1 MKLEYETKSACRIMV
16 DLLSDDT
23 DHTVN
28 TIQKERV
35 YCSWLLFFQH
45 EIYHFKAYEIA
56 ASALATMMS
65 IQRCTMI
72 NVGKWMNMVVS

>member
-16 DLLSDDT
+16 SNDT

-28 TIQKERV
+28 TIQKEQVDCR
-35 YCSWLLFFQH
+35 LQH
-45 EIYHFKAYEIA
+45 EICCFKAYETA
-56 ASALATMMS
+56 ASAPAMMMS

-72 NVGKWMNMVVS
+72 NVGKWMNTVVS

>member
-1 MKLEYETKSACRIMV
+1 MA

-28 TIQKERV
+28 TIQKERLD
-35 YCSWLLFFQH
+35 CSWLLFFQH
-45 EIYHFKAYEIA
+45 KIYHFKAYKTA
-56 ASALATMMS
+56 ASAPAMMMS

-72 NVGKWMNMVVS
+72 NVGKWTNTVVS

>member
-1 MKLEYETKSACRIMV
+1 MKLEYETKSACRIMA

-35 YCSWLLFFQH
+35 DCSRLLFFQH
-45 EIYHFKAYEIA
+45 EIYHFKAYETA
-56 ASALATMMS
+56 ASAPAMMMS
-65 IQRCTMI
+65 IQKCTMI
-72 NVGKWMNMVVS
+72 NVGKWTNTVVS

>member
-1 MKLEYETKSACRIMV
+1 MA

-35 YCSWLLFFQH
+35 DYSRLIFFQH
-45 EIYHFKAYEIA
+45 KIYRFKEYETA
-56 ASALATMMS
+56 ASAPAMTMS

-72 NVGKWMNMVVS
+72 NIGKWTNMVVS